1 MPSSHFDRIGGTPA
15 VTAVVDELYSR
26 LVVDD
31 QVGHYFADIDLP
43 AQKRHMV
50 LMLTT
55 VLGGPDTYAGRTLE
69 ESHQPLGI
77 TDPDYARV
85 GETLVGILAEVGV
98 PDDIQ
103 RDVGDV
109 LGAVRPQVV
118 NQA

>member
-1 MPSSHFDRIGGTPA
+1 MPSSHYERIGGGPA
-15 VTAVVDELYSR
+15 VTAVVDELYRR
-26 LVVDD
+26 LVADD
-31 QVGHYFADIDLP
+31 EVGHYFTDIDLP

-55 VLGGPDTYAGRTLE
+55 VLGGPDGYGGRTLE
-69 ESHQPLGI
+69 EAHQPLGI
-77 TDPDYARV
+77 SDPDYDRV
-85 GETLVGILAEVGV
+85 GTTLVTILAEAGV

-103 RDVGDV
+103 HDVGDV